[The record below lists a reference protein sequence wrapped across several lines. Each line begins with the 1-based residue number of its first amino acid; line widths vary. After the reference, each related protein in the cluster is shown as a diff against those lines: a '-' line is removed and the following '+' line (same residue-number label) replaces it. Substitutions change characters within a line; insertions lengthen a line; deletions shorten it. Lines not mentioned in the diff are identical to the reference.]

1 MFYSTEGVEFSHLT
15 FLLSN
20 RFDHFGVVGAFG
32 LPIAMLVIDIVL
44 RILMIERPSA
54 SSCGTTVESPQI
66 TDATTVPQT
75 NEETSLLGSQ
85 SRALKRSLDLRHF
98 VDARLMTAV
107 LVQATISSIF
117 SAFETVCAV
126 ETFG

>member
-1 MFYSTEGVEFSHLT
+1 MT
-15 FLLSN
+15 FFVSN

-44 RILMIERPSA
+44 RILIIERHRA
-54 SSCGTTVESPQI
+54 SSCGTAVESPRI
-66 TDATTVPQT
+66 TDATTVPQR

-85 SRALKRSLDLRHF
+85 SRASRRSLDLRHF

-107 LVQATISSIF
+107 LVQTTISSIF

-126 ETFG
+126 ETFD